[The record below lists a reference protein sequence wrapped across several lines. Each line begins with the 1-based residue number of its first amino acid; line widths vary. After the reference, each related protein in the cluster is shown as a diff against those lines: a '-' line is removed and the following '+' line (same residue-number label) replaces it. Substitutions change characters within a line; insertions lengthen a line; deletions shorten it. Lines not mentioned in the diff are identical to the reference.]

1 MFRAE
6 DVVAIGRVAPADRTA
21 QGHRTT
27 GGGEMA
33 R

>member
-1 MFRAE
+1 MFRTE

-21 QGHRTT
+21 R
-27 GGGEMA
+27 GGEVA

>member
-1 MFRAE
+1 MFRDE

-21 QGHRTT
+21 
-27 GGGEMA
+27 GGGEVA